1 MKNADKKQALV
12 DKINTI
18 SDEYYFDIHSMSSV
32 SALDESHL
40 IKLVSKL
47 AVGVATVWWTAIELK
62 DYINLKKKD
71 SKIEESLH
79 DILSGKNTQDFQA
92 F

>member
-1 MKNADKKQALV
+1 MKTADKKQALV

-18 SDEYYFDIHSMSSV
+18 SDEYYFDIHSISSV

-47 AVGVATVWWTAIELK
+47 AVGVATVWWTAIEIK